1 LAELRRERFPKPTLN
16 CRGQSCSLILA
27 DMQKALPASAFP
39 VTHPVATLSSR
50 TWRWLLLVVLAV
62 VELIWVQ
69 WLGVAADLSVR
80 GPVVIF
86 ALGLAAI
93 SVICRRRNF
102 QVIGDVFEYS
112 AQLLIYLVLIN
123 ALSCL
128 VIAACGDAPLADG
141 LLARID
147 SAMGLNWM
155 GWWYF
160 LQSHQTLNGLL
171 NWLYYQTAKE
181 YVLVIFFL
189 TLLQRRQES
198 EHLLWA
204 SMLSL
209 IIVIAISAYIPA
221 IGATYYYGVREPS
234 WVNDVFGL
242 RAHTADVINS
252 FGPVSFPSFHTVL
265 TLLLIDAVRYNKWL
279 LGVSLA
285 FNGLML
291 LAIPTAGSHYFI
303 DLIGGV
309 VVTAIVLGILKNRL
323 T

>member
-1 LAELRRERFPKPTLN
+1 MIPVDMKQALSTIPFPIT
-16 CRGQSCSLILA
+16 Q
-27 DMQKALPASAFP
+27 P
-39 VTHPVATLSSR
+39 VVTISSR
-50 TWRWLLLVVLAV
+50 TWRWLLMVVLAIV
-62 VELIWVQ
+62 ILIWVP

-80 GPVVIF
+80 GPVIIF
-86 ALGLAAI
+86 SLGLAAI
-93 SVICRRRNF
+93 SFICRRRNF

-112 AQLLIYLVLIN
+112 AQLMVFLVLIN

-141 LLARID
+141 PLAHID
-147 SAMGLNWM
+147 AAMGLNWM

-189 TLLQRRQES
+189 CLLQRRQES
-198 EHLLWA
+198 ERLLWA

-209 IIVIAISAYIPA
+209 IIVIASSAYIPA

-234 WVNDVFGL
+234 WVKDVFGL
-242 RAHTADVINS
+242 RAHTADIVNS
-252 FGPVSFPSFHTVL
+252 FGAVSCPSFHTVL
-265 TLLLIDAVRYNKWL
+265 ALLLIDAVRYNKWV

-303 DLIGGV
+303 DMIGGV
-309 VVTAIVLGILKNRL
+309 AVTAIVLGILKID
-323 T
+323 